1 MLVTGSVHTC
11 VCLCTPLLLASSLL
25 VGIIN
30 RKWEVSLARLH
41 VTLHRAVCPALQ
53 LCCNRHGK
61 TPGLYKDKTPRC
73 FLSLY
78 PDRTHPHRTFCF
90 RFLQISCAVS
100 WGAEQS
106 LPIKQSLHVAVLWGC
121 DPCREIS
128 DSREK
133 NTGLKTESD
142 KSSGGYQV
150 MWLEGSSTSKRGG
163 GIFGGGSWK
172 LLLKPCKMFFNM
184 KPKQSTALFYFY
196 LFSYTFL
203 TESLPN
209 VSQSA
214 GFKVSAHNAE
224 QSLLPTVGVSCV
236 FV

>member
-1 MLVTGSVHTC
+1 MLEYHMLVTGSVRTC
-11 VCLCTPLLLASSLL
+11 VCLCTPLLLAS
-25 VGIIN
+25 

-61 TPGLYKDKTPRC
+61 TPGLYKDKIPRC

-142 KSSGGYQV
+142 KSSGGNQV

-163 GIFGGGSWK
+163 GIFWGGLHGNCCWNLAKCSSTW
-172 LLLKPCKMFFNM
+172 N
-184 KPKQSTALFYFY
+184 QSRATLYFTFIY
-196 LFSYTFL
+196 FL
-203 TESLPN
+203 TH
-209 VSQSA
+209 
-214 GFKVSAHNAE
+214 F
-224 QSLLPTVGVSCV
+224 
-236 FV
+236 

>member
-1 MLVTGSVHTC
+1 MLVTGSVRTC

-163 GIFGGGSWK
+163 GIFGGGFMETVVETLQNVLQHETKAEHRSI
-172 LLLKPCKMFFNM
+172 LLLFIFLHIFNWVS
-184 KPKQSTALFYFY
+184 PKRLTKRRFQS
-196 LFSYTFL
+196 
-203 TESLPN
+203 
-209 VSQSA
+209 VS
-214 GFKVSAHNAE
+214 
-224 QSLLPTVGVSCV
+224 T
-236 FV
+236 